1 VDHRRHIDNAIV
13 NPARSFRHPSDVVTA
28 NDMATTEKLAI
39 LKAWQ
44 ADERALQRAE
54 SEGMGGGEHS
64 HLHRVQDALI
74 RLELLAKDCL
84 RARDKCH

>member
-1 VDHRRHIDNAIV
+1 
-13 NPARSFRHPSDVVTA
+13 
-28 NDMATTEKLAI
+28 
-39 LKAWQ
+39 
-44 ADERALQRAE
+44 
-54 SEGMGGGEHS
+54 MGGGEHS